1 MGKETTMNNFVKFAA
16 TGLALTGLA
25 LAQSSKP
32 QITLEGFLVHSSI
45 KDGKTV
51 ESFEKASRA
60 QPGEIVEYRLKAVN
74 PGSTAISNLN
84 VDLPVPRETSY
95 LEGTAAGPNNAT
107 LLASFDAKRSF
118 GQLPLKR
125 KIIKDGKASEEL
137 VKANEFTN
145 LRWAIKGAIP
155 AGQTLE
161 FKARVKV
168 K

>member
-1 MGKETTMNNFVKFAA
+1 MNNLMKIGA
-16 TGLALTGLA
+16 TSLALLGMA

-32 QITLEGFLVHSSI
+32 QITLEGFLVRSSI
-45 KDGKTV
+45 KDGKTI
-51 ESFEKASRA
+51 ESFEKANRA

-74 PGSTAISNLN
+74 SGSAAISNLN
-84 VDLPVPRETSY
+84 VDLPVPRETAY
-95 LEGTAAGPNNAT
+95 LDGTASGPNNAT

-125 KIIKDGKASEEL
+125 KIIKDGKTNEEI

-155 AGQTLE
+155 AGQSLE

>member
-1 MGKETTMNNFVKFAA
+1 MNNLMKIGA
-16 TGLALTGLA
+16 TSLALLGMA

-45 KDGKTV
+45 KDGKTI
-51 ESFEKASRA
+51 ESFERASRA

-74 PGSTAISNLN
+74 SGSAAISNLN
-84 VDLPVPRETSY
+84 VDLPVPRETAY
-95 LEGTAAGPNNAT
+95 LDGTASGPNNAT

-125 KIIKDGKASEEL
+125 KIIKDGKTNEEI

-155 AGQTLE
+155 AGQSLE

>member
-1 MGKETTMNNFVKFAA
+1 MNNLMKIGA
-16 TGLALTGLA
+16 TSLALLGMA

-45 KDGKTV
+45 KDGKTI

-74 PGSTAISNLN
+74 SGSAAISNLN
-84 VDLPVPRETSY
+84 VDLPVPRETAY
-95 LEGTAAGPNNAT
+95 LDGTASGPNNAT

-118 GQLPLKR
+118 GPLPLKR
-125 KIIKDGKASEEL
+125 KIIKDGKTNEEV

-145 LRWAIKGAIP
+145 LRWAIKGAIS

>member
-1 MGKETTMNNFVKFAA
+1 MNNLMKIGA
-16 TGLALTGLA
+16 TSLALLGMA

-32 QITLEGFLVHSSI
+32 QITLEGFLVRSSI
-45 KDGKTV
+45 KDGKTI
-51 ESFEKASRA
+51 ESFERANRA

-74 PGSTAISNLN
+74 SGNAAISNLN
-84 VDLPVPRETSY
+84 VDLPVPRETAY
-95 LEGTAAGPNNAT
+95 LDGTASGPNNAT

-155 AGQTLE
+155 AGQSLE

>member
-1 MGKETTMNNFVKFAA
+1 MNNLMKIGA
-16 TGLALTGLA
+16 TSLALLGMA

-32 QITLEGFLVHSSI
+32 QITLEGFLVRSSI
-45 KDGKTV
+45 KDGKTI
-51 ESFEKASRA
+51 ESFERANRA

-74 PGSTAISNLN
+74 SGSAAISNLN
-84 VDLPVPRETSY
+84 VDLPVPRETAY
-95 LEGTAAGPNNAT
+95 LDGTASGPNNAT

-125 KIIKDGKASEEL
+125 KIIKDGKTNEEI

-155 AGQTLE
+155 AGQSLE

>member
-1 MGKETTMNNFVKFAA
+1 MNNFMKLAA
-16 TGLALTGLA
+16 MGLAFTGLA
-25 LAQSSKP
+25 LAQNSKP
-32 QITLEGFLVHSSI
+32 QITLEGYLVRSSS
-45 KDGKTV
+45 KDGKTI

-60 QPGEIVEYRLKAVN
+60 QPGEIVEYRLKAINV
-74 PGSTAISNLN
+74 GSAAISNLN
-84 VDLPVPRETSY
+84 VDLPVPRETVY

-125 KIIKDGKASEEL
+125 KIIKDGKTNEEL

>member
-1 MGKETTMNNFVKFAA
+1 MNNPMKVGAI
-16 TGLALTGLA
+16 GLAMLGMA
-25 LAQSSKP
+25 LAQGSKP
-32 QITLEGFLVHSSI
+32 QISLEGYLVRSSI
-45 KDGKTV
+45 KDGKTI

-60 QPGEIVEYRLKAVN
+60 QPGETVEYRLKAVN
-74 PGSTAISNLN
+74 AGNATISNLN
-84 VDLPVPRETSY
+84 VDLPVPRETVY
-95 LEGTAAGPNNAT
+95 LDGTASGPNNAT

-118 GQLPLKR
+118 SQLPLKR

-137 VKANEFTN
+137 VKSSEFTN

-155 AGQTLE
+155 SGATLE

>member
-1 MGKETTMNNFVKFAA
+1 MNNLMKIGA
-16 TGLALTGLA
+16 TGLALLGMALIGMA

-45 KDGKTV
+45 KDGKTI

-60 QPGEIVEYRLKAVN
+60 QPGEILEYRLRAVN
-74 PGSTAISNLN
+74 AGSNAISNLN
-84 VDLPVPRETSY
+84 VDLPVPRETAY
-95 LEGTAAGPNNAT
+95 LDGTASGPNNAT

-155 AGQTLE
+155 AGQALE

>member
-1 MGKETTMNNFVKFAA
+1 MNNLMKIGA
-16 TGLALTGLA
+16 TSLALLGMA

-45 KDGKTV
+45 KDGKTI
-51 ESFEKASRA
+51 ESFERANRA

-74 PGSTAISNLN
+74 AGSNAISNLN

-95 LEGTAAGPNNAT
+95 LDGTASGPNNAT

-125 KIIKDGKASEEL
+125 KIIKDGKTNEEI

>member
-1 MGKETTMNNFVKFAA
+1 MNNFMKVAA
-16 TGLALTGLA
+16 IGLAFTSLA

-32 QITLEGFLVHSSI
+32 QITLEGYLVRSSI

-60 QPGEIVEYRLKAVN
+60 QPGE
-74 PGSTAISNLN
+74 TA
-84 VDLPVPRETSY
+84 Y
-95 LEGTAAGPNNAT
+95 LEGTAAGPNNST